1 MREKNSKL
9 SNAAAMPARSLGHRI
24 ILWSRFFRLDEA
36 IYLPVSLTLFGYL
49 LGCAVN
55 GVFDIK
61 TFFALFVLGLI
72 AGCAG
77 FGMNNITGLETD
89 KRDAAKRRY
98 PLVTGEIGLKE
109 ARTAVCACFAL
120 VFALSFILSY
130 GRVATFV
137 LSLVAISSAI
147 MYNLLHKKLLLSSTF
162 LATTTAATF
171 LFSYS
176 LASTTLFTP
185 LNILVVLFLFVL
197 VVEMTELLC
206 SVKDIEY
213 DPISLARRL
222 GVELDD
228 RTGTLHRSK
237 KFEFSFYAVRFFEF
251 VLLSLMYV
259 ICRPGIV
266 LTAIILF
273 LFAAHILALRK
284 VHHII
289 AGKESWNK
297 EIFNRVRYLQHIFLL
312 FIFFFVLSGVGGIL
326 LIAIQ
331 LLTVLLAYVV
341 RKIIW
346 GEATTPVH

>member
-1 MREKNSKL
+1 MS
-9 SNAAAMPARSLGHRI
+9 MRSLGARI
-24 ILWSRFFRLDEA
+24 VLWSRFFRLDEA
-36 IYLPVSLTLFGYL
+36 IYLPVPLMLFGYL

-55 GVFDIK
+55 GVFDVK
-61 TFFALFVLGLI
+61 TFLALFVLGLL

-77 FGMNNITGLETD
+77 FGMNNITGLEAD
-89 KRDAAKRRY
+89 KKDAGKKRY

-109 ARTAVCACFAL
+109 AKMAVCACFAL
-120 VFALSFILSY
+120 VLTLSFLLSY
-130 GRVATFV
+130 GRVATLV

-147 MYNLLHKKLLLSSTF
+147 MYNLLHKKVLLSSTF

-176 LASTTLFTP
+176 LTSTTLFTP
-185 LNILVVLFLFVL
+185 LNILIVLFLFAL

-206 SVKDIEY
+206 SVKDIEH

-222 GVELDD
+222 GVELDG
-228 RTGTLHRSK
+228 RTKTLRRSR

-266 LTAIILF
+266 PTAIILF
-273 LFAAHILALRK
+273 LFAVHILALSKIHRF
-284 VHHII
+284 I
-289 AGKESWNK
+289 AGEIPWNK
-297 EIFNRVRYLQHIFLL
+297 ELFCRPRFPQYASLL
-312 FIFFFVLSGVGGIL
+312 FIFFFVLSGVGGAFFITAL
-326 LIAIQ
+326 
-331 LLTVLLAYVV
+331 LLTVLLTLVV

-346 GEATTPVH
+346 GEATTPID